1 MREECTDRLLIYH
14 ERHAL
19 AVVGEYVDHFN
30 DHRPHQGRQQLPP
43 NHDPTVVI
51 IDMHA
56 PVRRR
61 RRLGGV
67 ITEYHR
73 AA

>member
-1 MREECTDRLLIYH
+1 
-14 ERHAL
+14 
-19 AVVGEYVDHFN
+19 VVGEYLDHFN

-43 NHDPTVVI
+43 NHDPAIVI
-51 IDMHA
+51 PMDA

-61 RRLGGV
+61 RRLNGV
-67 ITEYHR
+67 INEYHR